1 MRISDWVSVAL
12 ELRGSD
18 PRADWQRAGSGVCLH
33 VIVTRLFVVLGEFA
47 KVRGFSIA
55 REVIVIVKKRKD
67 CNGLRFLM
75 ML

>member
-1 MRISDWVSVAL
+1 MRISDCVSVAL

-18 PRADWQRAGSGVCLH
+18 PRADRQRAGSGVCLH

-47 KVRGFSIA
+47 KVRGGSSA
-55 REVIVIVKKRKD
+55 REVIVKKRKNG
-67 CNGLRFLM
+67 NGLSFLM